1 MKIDDALSGV
11 DLLCVETAPFIYYT
25 ENRPIYFDKMQA
37 IFDRMNH
44 GQFEVLCSVITL
56 SETLNKPIES
66 NDQRLINAYNSLF
79 ENTYGI
85 TLVSVNK
92 SIARRAAGLRA
103 RYNLKTP
110 DALHI
115 ATALETGCQAF
126 LTNDIALKRVTEM
139 QVLVLDELDVN

>member
-11 DLLCVETAPFIYYT
+11 DLLCIETAPFIYYT
-25 ENRPIYFDKMQA
+25 ENRPIYFDKMRA
-37 IFDRMNH
+37 IFDRMNE
-44 GQFEVLCSVITL
+44 GQFEVVCSVITL

-103 RYNLKTP
+103 QYNLKTP

-115 ATALETGCQAF
+115 ATALETGCQVF

-139 QVLVLDELDVN
+139 HVLVLAEIDLN

>member
-11 DLLCVETAPFIYYT
+11 DLLCIETAPFIYYT
-25 ENRPIYFDKMQA
+25 ENRPIYFDKMRA
-37 IFDRMNH
+37 IFDRMNE

-103 RYNLKTP
+103 QYNLKTP

-139 QVLVLDELDVN
+139 QVLVLAEIDVN